1 MYVANVANSLINE
14 TLISVQGL
22 QCLMEKC
29 LVNCLHHFRSEI
41 TIKMLYIVNWQVL
54 SQVVMGEKQP
64 YKMNNMTKVN
74 IILKFTSFFL

>member
-1 MYVANVANSLINE
+1 MYVANSLVSK

-22 QCLMEKC
+22 QCLMKKC

-41 TIKMLYIVNWQVL
+41 IIKMWYIVNWQVL
-54 SQVVMGEKQP
+54 SQVVMGEKKP

-74 IILKFTSFFL
+74 IILKFTSFIL